1 MESINEYDA
10 LLVIINDI
18 IINKNINIQTDNIN
32 QIKLCDSSKIPY
44 NTSNEYIITNLIN
57 LIEYSN
63 QINLSEFQVS
73 LLIDKLNELL
83 ILINNNNEKQIIEQ
97 NTYQLLYQFI
107 QYLYSIKQYG
117 INSNIQLPAPV
128 DFNYYPVNENQS
140 QLQLIFDPNK
150 HENETQINMKNEN
163 VNQYKN
169 ENKNKCCSTC
179 FQCICIL
186 IIFTISFVIA
196 VGLLAFG
203 SWSYYQ
209 FHDK

>member
-1 MESINEYDA
+1 MESISEYDA
-10 LLVIINDI
+10 LLIIINDI

-32 QIKLCDSSKIPY
+32 QIKLYYSSKIAY
-44 NTSNEYIITNLIN
+44 NTSNEYFIVNLIN

-63 QINLSEFQVS
+63 QIILNEFQVS

-83 ILINNNNEKQIIEQ
+83 ILINNNEKQIIEQ
-97 NTYQLLYQFI
+97 NTHQLLYQFI

-117 INSNIQLPAPV
+117 TNSNIQLPAPV

-140 QLQLIFDPNK
+140 QLQLIFNSNK

-163 VNQYKN
+163 CREN

-179 FQCICIL
+179 FQCICVL
-186 IIFTISFVIA
+186 SIFTISFVIA
-196 VGLLAFG
+196 VGLFAFG

-209 FHDK
+209 LHHD